1 MSILTTYDPIA
12 TFNTLNTLNEWF
24 NGELQDDP
32 SIRLQTEEKIWYPAV
47 DILEDEDA
55 FLIKVELPEVDEKA
69 IDMKIDHQVLSIK
82 GKREMEAGEGP
93 LQIRRRERS
102 HGAFERTFRL
112 PDSVESEKVH
122 AAMKQG
128 VLTITLPK
136 KEETKPRTVKVEIK

>member
-12 TFNTLNTLNEWF
+12 TFNTLNDWF
-24 NGELQDDP
+24 NGELHGFPASP
-32 SIRLQTEEKIWYPAV
+32 SPKEKREWYPAV
-47 DILEDEDA
+47 DILENEDA
-55 FLIKVELPEVDEKA
+55 FLIKVELPEVDEKV
-69 IDMKIDHQVLSIK
+69 IDMKIEHQVLSIRGERKVDK
-82 GKREMEAGEGP
+82 GGEN

-102 HGAFERTFRL
+102 HGTFQRTFRL
-112 PDSVESEKVH
+112 PDSVNCEKVH